1 MSYLATRVTSSCYS
15 KNSKPHGALAGK
27 STKGTSA
34 KSKHKTFSNSL
45 IKKTP
50 LLNTLSTQERK
61 GIFMKAFIT
70 ELTIMA
76 KKGATSKASKMG

>member
-1 MSYLATRVTSSCYS
+1 MGPWQER
-15 KNSKPHGALAGK
+15 ALGLNRNICMG
-27 STKGTSA
+27 KGTSA